1 MHRAA
6 EDNGDRERIPYWKG
20 RERKLYFACSHEPK
34 TALKSKFLI
43 KTLNWTLKN
52 IVKTMYSDT

>member
-6 EDNGDRERIPYWKG
+6 EDNGGRERIPYWRG

-43 KTLNWTLKN
+43 KTLN
-52 IVKTMYSDT
+52 